1 MTKFITE
8 EHLKGLYKKEPF
20 NSFELKINER
30 LTPGGRQYLLDK
42 KILIIDNLNM
52 KISDKC
58 TDRVRIKEK
67 IESDTKEEKK
77 CKENLKN
84 QNLIYKF
91 NSIESLFYKL
101 ASDVFIK
108 DLELA
113 QKIIDICRYIRNFR
127 EFLEGKTELININC
141 KVETEDQK
149 EEVEISEIYIY
160 TKNSSDLFA
169 IQHLFYELKIL
180 KNLIV
185 EVYEKEKH
193 TLEIT
198 TKYIDVIIEI
208 MSKLISETA
217 GGMKCQMKK

>member
-180 KNLIV
+180 KGLII

>member
-180 KNLIV
+180 KGLII

-193 TLEIT
+193 TLEVT

-208 MSKLISETA
+208 MAKLISETA

>member
-8 EHLKGLYKKEPF
+8 EHLKGIYKKEPF

-42 KILIIDNLNM
+42 KILIIDNLNL

-58 TDRVRIKEK
+58 TDVAGIKDK
-67 IESDTKEEKK
+67 IESNIKEEKK

-84 QNLIYKF
+84 QSLIYKF
-91 NSIESLFYKL
+91 NSIESLFYKI
-101 ASDVFIK
+101 ASDVFVK

-127 EFLEGKTELININC
+127 EFLEGKAELITINY
-141 KVETEDQK
+141 KVEIEDQK
-149 EEVEISEIYIY
+149 GEVEISEIYIY
-160 TKNSSDLFA
+160 AKNSSDLFA

-180 KNLIV
+180 KGLII
-185 EVYEKEKH
+185 EGYENEKH
-193 TLEIT
+193 TLKVA

-217 GGMKCQMKK
+217 GGMKCQMRK

>member
-8 EHLKGLYKKEPF
+8 EHLKGLYKKESF

-42 KILIIDNLNM
+42 KILIIDNLNL

-58 TDRVRIKEK
+58 TDRAGIKEK